1 MVPHELLGH
10 EGAQVVVGQELDRV
24 QLVRGAE
31 PVEEV
36 QERHARAQRGGLRDE
51 RQVVGL
57 LHGCRC
63 EQGEPRLAGRHHVRV
78 VAEDRQA
85 LRRERPGGDVQHR
98 RRQLAGDLVHVRDHQ
113 QQALRR
119 GECRGERAALE
130 RAVQRAGGSALA
142 LHLDHRGHAA
152 PDVGAALARP
162 LVGQLGH
169 RRGRRDRE
177 DAADL
182 VQAGRRRETAA
193 SFPSTVARISAA
205 LGEHV
210 DGVHRALLEA
220 GPAAGTA
227 VVVEPVAVPGPSL
240 ITASSGQAPR
250 QPSHSKQLPH
260 DRQRPASYT
269 ASSAERPPT
278 TSSKPATRS
287 RARAPAARGERS
299 LRSTRDAACRT
310 SRRRASAGSWPRR
323 CGARR
328 RSTGGLLAVADAD
341 GHRALARHHVAARE
355 HARDS
360 RSRTTWTRARSRRAS
375 NSTPG
380 TSRRNAVS
388 LSWPRAR
395 ITVSAASVS
404 NRPVGCG

>member
-1 MVPHELLGH
+1 MKGRSGERARPRWSRTSSSGTSV
-10 EGAQVVVGQELDRV
+10 AQVVVGQELDRV
-24 QLVRGAE
+24 QLVRCPE

-36 QERHARAQRGGLRDE
+36 QERHARSQGGGLRDQ

-119 GECRGERAALE
+119 GERRGERATLK

-152 PDVGAALARP
+152 PDVGATLARP

-182 VQAGRRRETAA
+182 VQAVGDADSRLVSVDDRTHLSHARRACRW
-193 SFPSTVARISAA
+193 
-205 LGEHV
+205 
-210 DGVHRALLEA
+210 RA
-220 GPAAGTA
+220 PGTA
-227 VVVEPVAVPGPSL
+227 
-240 ITASSGQAPR
+240 
-250 QPSHSKQLPH
+250 
-260 DRQRPASYT
+260 
-269 ASSAERPPT
+269 
-278 TSSKPATRS
+278 RS
-287 RARAPAARGERS
+287 RPRS
-299 LRSTRDAACRT
+299 RYS
-310 SRRRASAGSWPRR
+310 G
-323 CGARR
+323 
-328 RSTGGLLAVADAD
+328 
-341 GHRALARHHVAARE
+341 
-355 HARDS
+355 
-360 RSRTTWTRARSRRAS
+360 RSRTGSGARGRA
-375 NSTPG
+375 
-380 TSRRNAVS
+380 
-388 LSWPRAR
+388 
-395 ITVSAASVS
+395 
-404 NRPVGCG
+404 